1 MNLQDNRLIGRLCS
15 IRRLIQKGK
24 ISPGFGATLEILSV
38 VITAYED
45 MQIGDFDRLLN
56 ELEKTGVHKDGL

>member
-1 MNLQDNRLIGRLCS
+1 
-15 IRRLIQKGK
+15 LIQKGK